1 MSNPVKSKNQNQTTK
16 PPTEEGLESLLPS
29 QGILHRLPHKYKA
42 FVGGVGSGKSYF
54 GGTWAGEQTMRGE
67 GDGMIVAPT
76 YQMLADVS
84 VPAYIEMLKR
94 HNWSYNHIKHR
105 NVIETARS
113 KIFLRSAEHP
123 ERLRGPNLSWAW
135 CDEAALFRSTVW
147 PIMLGRL
154 RMNNARGLITTTPAG
169 FNFVHEYWVEKQ
181 NPSYGLVQASSIEN
195 RHLDTDFVKELRAA
209 YTEEFAAQ
217 EIEGKFVTFEGLV
230 YPEFS
235 HDTERGNIK
244 TWDIQED
251 WQRVRGID
259 FGYTNPFVC
268 LWGVID
274 HDSRL
279 YIYDEHYQTKRLISE
294 HANAILVHKGDFKWT
309 VSDWDA
315 QERAELESAGIS
327 TVKAQKEVIVGIQKV
342 KARLKR
348 QADGKPRLIVHPRC
362 VNLIKEFS
370 SYRWNPKARGGK
382 EEPIKESDHAMDA
395 LRYMVMEIDGGGFIL
410 V

>member
-1 MSNPVKSKNQNQTTK
+1 MSTKAQTKTPKGKNVVRF
-16 PPTEEGLESLLPS
+16 LPS
-29 QGILHRLPHKYKA
+29 QGLVHRLKKKYKG
-42 FVGGVGSGKSYF
+42 FIGGVGSGKTHL
-54 GGTWAGEQTMRGE
+54 GGIWSAEQALETE

-76 YQMLADVS
+76 YGMLWDVS
-84 VPAYIEMLKR
+84 VPAFIGMLER
-94 HNWSYNHIKHR
+94 YNRPYNPIRSK
-105 NVIETARS
+105 NLIETGRG
-113 KIFLRSAEHP
+113 KVFTRSAEYP

-135 CDEAALFRSTVW
+135 CDEAALYRDTVW

-169 FNFVHEYWVEKQ
+169 FNWIYHYFVELN
-181 NPSYGLVQASSIEN
+181 NPSYGMIQASTQEN
-195 RHLDTDFVKELRAA
+195 KYLDDDFVAELRAS
-209 YTEEFAAQ
+209 YTAEYAAQ

-244 TWDIQED
+244 TLEIQDD
-251 WQRVRGID
+251 WSKVRGID

-274 HDSRL
+274 HDGRL